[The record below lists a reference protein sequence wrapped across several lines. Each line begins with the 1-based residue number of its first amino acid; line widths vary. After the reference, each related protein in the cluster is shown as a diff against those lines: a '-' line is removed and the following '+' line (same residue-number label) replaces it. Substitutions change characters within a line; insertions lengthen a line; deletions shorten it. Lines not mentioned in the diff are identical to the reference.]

1 MDHLESL
8 LGSIA
13 PEDQKMARMLLDEI
27 QNSEFLI
34 LIYVYQTDIYQL
46 ETQMYPQLRQAFP
59 TSQPKLGQIFRT

>member
-46 ETQMYPQLRQAFP
+46 ETQMYPQLRLAFP